1 MEKQRCRWRLGP
13 CRELPGM
20 LKWEQLIIESW
31 LVIIGVYCATI
42 VEIPIHSEGFSN
54 MSWHCWN
61 WHGSKFHTPTNWR
74 AKKHGPLVG
83 PSSSHSQDAE
93 VVCSFTECWYCR
105 PLIGTADGYHYQHG
119 RHATTTCPYTWAYI
133 GINKSS
139 WYTPEIS
146 LLPAFQPVFLSSVR
160 LFRLCRDEFLQNQ
173 DDKRWLERS
182 GEILSKMPW
191 ASGAKALPE
200 SAGRRGLQGAPQCF
214 QRLHSFRGAA
224 LEPQLD
230 HRKRCRNAS
239 HSRAWK
245 LDFQVFSSFLAESR
259 AQQLQLCIK
268 LYRRSEDQVSST
280 NLWPRGS
287 AALLQLQVHQ
297 RLPDAYTLP
306 GGWKGEQRF
315 PRELGPLEQQ

>member
-1 MEKQRCRWRLGP
+1 MPLLWKSQSIWRAFQICLDTA
-13 CRELPGM
+13 E
-20 LKWEQLIIESW
+20 
-31 LVIIGVYCATI
+31 
-42 VEIPIHSEGFSN
+42 
-54 MSWHCWN
+54 N
-61 WHGSKFHTPTNWR
+61 WHGSKFHAPTNWR
-74 AKKHGPLVG
+74 AKKKGPLVG

-146 LLPAFQPVFLSSVR
+146 LLPAFRPVFLSSVR

-214 QRLHSFRGAA
+214 QRLHSFGGAA

-297 RLPDAYTLP
+297 RLPDAYPLP